1 MLATSKQSCCHTRYM
16 LNFQSSLPLPNMYR
30 KRVEREALELVVVGE
45 EDKRQ
50 LLEAEHVGLKMEE
63 SPLQEEFL

>member
-1 MLATSKQSCCHTRYM
+1 M
-16 LNFQSSLPLPNMYR
+16 LNFQSSLPLHMYR

-50 LLEAEHVGLKMEE
+50 LIEAEHVGLEMEE
-63 SPLQEEFL
+63 SPLQEELQ